1 MNRFKLFFGKLSKKT
16 NYLYLKQKKSKKSS
30 NYLSLD
36 VEITKAVSYNIL
48 QVLHIGKKRL
58 FCHAVP
64 PDRKK
69 QSCWERLFPMLTS
82 LLPAAGTELLQ
93 DKGMLMAVITC
104 SGILIVFMIL
114 LLLILIFYAY
124 GGIFGAVTA
133 SKAKKLAAKKTAASE
148 KAQQTSG
155 SPAPAAA
162 PAPSDDGEIPPEII
176 AVIAAAVAAVSGG
189 KKYAVKKVS
198 RAQRQ
203 TGMRS
208 AWASSGIYENTRPF

>member
-1 MNRFKLFFGKLSKKT
+1 M
-16 NYLYLKQKKSKKSS
+16 
-30 NYLSLD
+30 SLD

-64 PDRKK
+64 PERKK

-133 SKAKKLAAKKTAASE
+133 SKAKKLAAKKTAEEAA
-148 KAQQTSG
+148 KAKS
-155 SPAPAAA
+155 APAQTA
-162 PAPSDDGEIPPEII
+162 PLPVHEPADTDDGSIPGEII
-176 AVIAAAVAAVSGG
+176 AVIAAAVASMSDG

-198 RAQRQ
+198 RAQKQ
-203 TGMRS
+203 AGVRS
-208 AWASSGIYENTRPF
+208 AWAASGIYENTRPF

>member
-1 MNRFKLFFGKLSKKT
+1 M
-16 NYLYLKQKKSKKSS
+16 
-30 NYLSLD
+30 
-36 VEITKAVSYNIL
+36 I
-48 QVLHIGKKRL
+48 
-58 FCHAVP
+58 
-64 PDRKK
+64 
-69 QSCWERLFPMLTS
+69 
-82 LLPAAGTELLQ
+82 
-93 DKGMLMAVITC
+93 C
-104 SGILIVFMIL
+104 SIL

-133 SKAKKLAAKKTAASE
+133 SKAKKLAAKKTAEEAA
-148 KAQQTSG
+148 KAKSAHAQTAPLPVHE
-155 SPAPAAA
+155 PADT
-162 PAPSDDGEIPPEII
+162 DDGSIPGEII